1 MDASHVILCTTP
13 QTAVSSLWT
22 VYNQSQPQA
31 YGTPGYKLIFKKKQ
45 PKVNFDPEIRISEL
59 GDYGNCK

>member
-22 VYNQSQPQA
+22 VYNRSQPQA

-45 PKVNFDPEIRISEL
+45 PKVNFDPEIRIS
-59 GDYGNCK
+59 